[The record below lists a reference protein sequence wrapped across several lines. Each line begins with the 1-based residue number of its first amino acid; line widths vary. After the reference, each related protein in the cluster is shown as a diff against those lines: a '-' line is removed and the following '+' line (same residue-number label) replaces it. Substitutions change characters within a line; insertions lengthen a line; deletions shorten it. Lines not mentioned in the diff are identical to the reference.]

1 MARIP
6 REIGGFSVLPI
17 SMPPLP
23 AFPKAVVHCIYVRKN
38 SPQIASPEDSRSLF
52 LANIP
57 ADSTKAHFR
66 ALFVSLAGAGRLEGI
81 AFDNDRG
88 DSEPSSALEPAQAA
102 RLSAHSMKRKRG
114 EDEGESSGSPTKAE
128 EQAAMKLETWSRP
141 LMRSGSTAVA
151 LLADAK
157 SVELVLKAI
166 AKAHKKA
173 KYPVWG
179 EGVVSKAP
187 LGSQWLRAHNEL
199 SYPDKDALQNS
210 VDAFFTIF
218 NRREQE
224 AAELAKRLRNEPDE
238 DGFVTVTRGGR
249 NAPARREDAEE
260 AKGRLLEKEERKKTE
275 LSNFYR
281 FQTREQKK
289 DEQAKLIKRFEEDK
303 MKVSAMKEKR
313 GRFRPQS

>member
-1 MARIP
+1 
-6 REIGGFSVLPI
+6 
-17 SMPPLP
+17 
-23 AFPKAVVHCIYVRKN
+23 
-38 SPQIASPEDSRSLF
+38 
-52 LANIP
+52 
-57 ADSTKAHFR
+57 
-66 ALFVSLAGAGRLEGI
+66 
-81 AFDNDRG
+81 
-88 DSEPSSALEPAQAA
+88 
-102 RLSAHSMKRKRG
+102 
-114 EDEGESSGSPTKAE
+114 
-128 EQAAMKLETWSRP
+128 MKLETWSRP

-260 AKGRLLEKEERKKTE
+260 AKGRLLEKEERKKNGAEQLLPLPDARAEEGRASQAHQEVRGRQDEGLGHEGKARQIPPSILTTPAAGPLVMLWSIPSRHLSITTE
-275 LSNFYR
+275 LSF
-281 FQTREQKK
+281 
-289 DEQAKLIKRFEEDK
+289 I
-303 MKVSAMKEKR
+303 R
-313 GRFRPQS
+313 GPPATFRPSRHSHDGGQKTATGPIWAGAESRSVLAFPGVEFDRPLWGWHQRSVRHCFPEVLPSFPDERAGPFEHLSFCLGIARQ